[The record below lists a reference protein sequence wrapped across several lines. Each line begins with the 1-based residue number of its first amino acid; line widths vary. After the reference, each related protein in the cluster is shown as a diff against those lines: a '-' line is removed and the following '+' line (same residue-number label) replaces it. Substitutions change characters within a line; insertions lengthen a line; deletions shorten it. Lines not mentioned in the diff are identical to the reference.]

1 MTLLHTKGCFS
12 DIMKK
17 GNVADRAG
25 RDQARSVCRE
35 ISDIGGDSM
44 LSKRLAEVDRAR
56 CVACGACAQECP
68 KGAVRIMN
76 GCFARIQEEICVGCG
91 KCARICP
98 AGCIEVKDREGRR

>member
-1 MTLLHTKGCFS
+1 
-12 DIMKK
+12 
-17 GNVADRAG
+17 
-25 RDQARSVCRE
+25 
-35 ISDIGGDSM
+35 M

-91 KCARICP
+91 KCAKICL